1 MTSRTPAGQW
11 HDLAKLLPNLAR
23 AGIDGLAV
31 EQATGVERPEQNI
44 LVVAASVRMLAM
56 CRTCSWHMAHVAH
69 CA

>member
-1 MTSRTPAGQW
+1 MHAGQW

-44 LVVAASVRMLAM
+44 LVVAASVRTA
-56 CRTCSWHMAHVAH
+56 AHVQEVLVWRVSHPAR